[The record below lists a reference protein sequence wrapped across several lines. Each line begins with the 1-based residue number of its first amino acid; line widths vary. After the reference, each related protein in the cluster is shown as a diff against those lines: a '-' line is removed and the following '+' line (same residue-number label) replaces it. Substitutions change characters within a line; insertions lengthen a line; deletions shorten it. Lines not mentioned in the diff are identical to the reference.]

1 MRQRLDLAP
10 GDALIL
16 YTDGTDG
23 VTAAL
28 NEEGEVIAVSLGG
41 SAGETIAPRL
51 LGVLQTTWCGMGAF
65 VKAYRGEEP
74 VDPEIREVVACFQTL
89 FAEIRRAELR

>member
-41 SAGETIAPRL
+41 SAGETID
-51 LGVLQTTWCGMGAF
+51 TICGALAAF
-65 VKAYRGEEP
+65 TGGSEPADDVTVVVRRGE
-74 VDPEIREVVACFQTL
+74 DQTL
-89 FAEIRRAELR
+89 PTNLNVLSKTIRKLEP